1 MYKTSYSEL
10 VLIVV
15 TCETECFVKNVVL
28 LKKNELIS
36 NKKNILKIIR

>member
-15 TCETECFVKNVVL
+15 TCETEYFVKNVVL
-28 LKKNELIS
+28 LKKKMN
-36 NKKNILKIIR
+36 